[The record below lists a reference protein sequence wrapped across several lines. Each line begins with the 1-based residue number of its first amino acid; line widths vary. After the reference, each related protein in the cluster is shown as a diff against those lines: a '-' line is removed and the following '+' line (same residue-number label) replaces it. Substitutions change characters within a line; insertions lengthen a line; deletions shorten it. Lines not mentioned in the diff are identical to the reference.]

1 MLAWSIAGT
10 IMMASAIKLSQGS
23 GRGGEDMSSVLDS
36 SEGGCLSADAK
47 LNWFA
52 AEETS
57 EGNLQ

>member
-10 IMMASAIKLSQGS
+10 IMMASAIKLSQGN
-23 GRGGEDMSSVLDS
+23 GGGGEDMASVLDS
-36 SEGGCLSADAK
+36 SEGECLSAGAK

-57 EGNLQ
+57 GGNLQ